1 VLEKSLKLTAIKHK
15 YGRIDSTRE
24 AFRYNLRMPGWET
37 MGWKKS
43 GFTIGRKRK
52 VQYSM
57 LRHIPWSISGSE
69 RYLLA
74 GAMTLQTLL
83 RHLGSTLSG
92 FNTVCRL
99 NEVWYISWRQ
109 FRFILKTHSFPNKH
123 KTSRLQRIYD
133 HNPNVGWSLSM
144 ATSTQLSCGEH
155 GHCWKNVDSSA

>member
-15 YGRIDSTRE
+15 CGRFDSTRE

-43 GFTIGRKRK
+43 GFTIGRKHK

-57 LRHIPWSISGSE
+57 LRHNPWSISDCE

-74 GAMTLQTLL
+74 VAMTLQTLL

-92 FNTVCRL
+92 IYPEGNSVSFWKRIPFLTSIRHRDFKEFMITML
-99 NEVWYISWRQ
+99 TWAD
-109 FRFILKTHSFPNKH
+109 HSPW
-123 KTSRLQRIYD
+123 QRARSYY
-133 HNPNVGWSLSM
+133 VGNM
-144 ATSTQLSCGEH
+144 GIAGRM
-155 GHCWKNVDSSA
+155 